1 MCPFPLTA
9 PDPLPL
15 LFLGYDLIEPRLKVA
30 GNRRLANL
38 PVTQGS
44 FEQEPVILQFIG
56 GHSGQ
61 RMWRLVCVGRHRN
74 RDPHG

>member
-15 LFLGYDLIEPRLKVA
+15 LFLGRDLIEPRLKVA
-30 GNRRLANL
+30 GHRRLANL

-44 FEQEPVILQFIG
+44 FEQEPVVL
-56 GHSGQ
+56 
-61 RMWRLVCVGRHRN
+61 
-74 RDPHG
+74 